1 MSSISNKRMIIKN
14 LKDIKDNILYASEN
28 DYKAIYNICSEDDE
42 ILEYLEEQNYITSN
56 DEDRVI
62 AENSDSIDRLRF
74 FIGDTYSAE
83 IYKIDGYGNLEN
95 VTGEN
100 LQDLCDDLIKE
111 LRRQIEDIKDSE
123 LS

>member
-111 LRRQIEDIKDSE
+111 LRRQIEGLKQNE
-123 LS
+123 L

>member
-1 MSSISNKRMIIKN
+1 MSSINNKRTIIRT
-14 LKDIKDNILYASEN
+14 LKDIKDNILYASED

>member
-1 MSSISNKRMIIKN
+1 MSSINNKRTIIRS
-14 LKDIKDNILYASEN
+14 LKDIKDNILYASED

-83 IYKIDGYGNLEN
+83 IYKFDGYGNLEN
-95 VTGEN
+95 VTGED

-111 LRRQIEDIKDSE
+111 LRRQIEGLKQSE
-123 LS
+123 L

>member
-1 MSSISNKRMIIKN
+1 MSSINNKRTIIRS
-14 LKDIKDNILYASEN
+14 LKDIKDNILYASED

-42 ILEYLEEQNYITSN
+42 ILEYLEEQNYITSS

-83 IYKIDGYGNLEN
+83 IYKLDGYGNLEN
-95 VTGEN
+95 VTGED

>member
-1 MSSISNKRMIIKN
+1 MSSINNKRMIIRT

-83 IYKIDGYGNLEN
+83 IYKLDGYGNLEN
-95 VTGEN
+95 VTGED

-111 LRRQIEDIKDSE
+111 LRRQIEGLKQNE
-123 LS
+123 L

>member
-1 MSSISNKRMIIKN
+1 MSSINNKRTIIRT
-14 LKDIKDNILYASEN
+14 LKDIKDNILYASED

-83 IYKIDGYGNLEN
+83 IYKLDGYGNLEN
-95 VTGEN
+95 VTGED

>member
-1 MSSISNKRMIIKN
+1 MSSINNKRTIIRS
-14 LKDIKDNILYASEN
+14 LKDIKDNILYASED

-83 IYKIDGYGNLEN
+83 IYKLDGYGNLEN
-95 VTGEN
+95 VTGED

-111 LRRQIEDIKDSE
+111 LRRQIEGLKQNE
-123 LS
+123 L

>member
-1 MSSISNKRMIIKN
+1 MSSINNKRTIIRT
-14 LKDIKDNILYASEN
+14 LKDIKDNILYASED

-83 IYKIDGYGNLEN
+83 IYKLDGYGNLEN
-95 VTGEN
+95 VTGED

-111 LRRQIEDIKDSE
+111 LRRQIEGLKQNE
-123 LS
+123 L

>member
-1 MSSISNKRMIIKN
+1 MSSINNKRTIIRS
-14 LKDIKDNILYASEN
+14 LKDIKDNILYASED

-83 IYKIDGYGNLEN
+83 IYKLDGYGNLEN
-95 VTGEN
+95 VTGED
-100 LQDLCDDLIKE
+100 LQDLCDDLVKE
-111 LRRQIEDIKDSE
+111 LRRQIEGLKQNE
-123 LS
+123 L

>member
-1 MSSISNKRMIIKN
+1 MSSINNKRTIIRS
-14 LKDIKDNILYASEN
+14 LKDIKDNILYASED

-83 IYKIDGYGNLEN
+83 IYKLDGYGNLEN
-95 VTGEN
+95 VTGED